1 MQFFPPPLWVVVTAE
16 LCWQT
21 SHGAAGV
28 SYAFLNKTLRKEA
41 RKIYCG
47 GNQIQDKTPT
57 VTPSTRNDNA
67 SDFVF

>member
-1 MQFFPPPLWVVVTAE
+1 MQFFPPPVWVVVTAE

-28 SYAFLNKTLRKEA
+28 SYAFLNKTLRREA
-41 RKIYCG
+41 KKIYCG
-47 GNQIQDKTPT
+47 GYPVQDRTPT
-57 VTPSTRNDNA
+57 KMTSAKEEDA